1 MSVVSEHS
9 VYLDTNAIIGIVEL
23 GERLTAGQKAFVGKM
38 AAGAVE
44 AVTSE
49 VALAEC
55 LVKPIADRNA
65 ADVAAFMSFLSGEAQ
80 VAVEPVTR
88 HVLLAAAEIR
98 AETGMRL
105 ADAIHMATAKLAG
118 AKRFVTNDRRIKP
131 AEGVTI
137 AIWDQV

>member
-1 MSVVSEHS
+1 MPENS

-23 GERLTAGQKAFVGKM
+23 GERLTAGQKALVGKM

-65 ADVAAFMSFLSGEAQ
+65 GNVAAFMAFLSGEAQ

-98 AETGMRL
+98 ANTGMRL

-118 AKRFVTNDRRIKP
+118 AQRFVTNDRRIKP

-137 AIWDQV
+137 AIWDTV